1 MNRPNTDMGHSIS
14 QSEAMAEGAVP
25 VITDVSGARDD
36 VADGG
41 NGYVVEVGNIEAIA
55 CRIQELYYD
64 RNKLEEMGTCAHNT
78 IYERQK
84 DNDQAEF
91 WDQLIKKVWQG

>member
-1 MNRPNTDMGHSIS
+1 
-14 QSEAMAEGAVP
+14 MAQGAVP

-36 VADGG
+36 VVDGF
-41 NGYVVEVGNIEAIA
+41 NGYVVDVGDMDTLAD
-55 CRIQELYYD
+55 RIQELYVNRD
-64 RNKLEEMGTCAHNT
+64 KLIKMGTCAHNT